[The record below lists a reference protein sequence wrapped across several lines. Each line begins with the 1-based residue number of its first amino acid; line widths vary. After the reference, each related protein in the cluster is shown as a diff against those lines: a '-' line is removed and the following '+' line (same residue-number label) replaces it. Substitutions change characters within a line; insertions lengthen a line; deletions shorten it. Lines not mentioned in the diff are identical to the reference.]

1 MLVLE
6 AQGVAPGVIVPFSK
20 ECQSDANLLER
31 VPGGYL
37 RCDGK
42 IYQARDYPG
51 LAKVIGV
58 GPSGGNGIRGLS
70 ISAWI
75 KWGNTDQSHTRC

>member
-1 MLVLE
+1 MAKVYANIRG

-42 IYQARDYPG
+42 VYQAQDFPG
-51 LAKVIGV
+51 FI
-58 GPSGGNGIRGLS
+58 
-70 ISAWI
+70 
-75 KWGNTDQSHTRC
+75 